1 MTPPRPSRAA
11 IDAALSVLRAKER
24 ELLSLARCRQD
35 AAASYPW
42 LPDVPRWRRSAKR
55 DAAAADLLDEAI
67 AWMERQRDG

>member
-42 LPDVPRWRRSAKR
+42 LPDAPRRRRSAQR
-55 DAAAADLLDEAI
+55 DAARAARLAEVI
-67 AWMERQRDG
+67 AWMEERDG